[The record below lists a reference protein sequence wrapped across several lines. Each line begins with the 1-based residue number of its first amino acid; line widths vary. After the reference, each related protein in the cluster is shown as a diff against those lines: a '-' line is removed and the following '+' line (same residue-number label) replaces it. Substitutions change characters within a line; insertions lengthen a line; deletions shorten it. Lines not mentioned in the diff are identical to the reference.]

1 MLSKFCGYAAVPDP
15 HLSFAVFL
23 LYTVNCGNHY
33 GKCSRKNV
41 CQDALQLRPHI
52 VDIFYSYLFYLK
64 LNSKTITIFY
74 IIRNIN
80 NLYALKI
87 TQENIPG
94 GIYLIN
100 NNFLRVNAEKK
111 TKFDK

>member
-23 LYTVNCGNHY
+23 PYTVNCGNHY

-80 NLYALKI
+80 NLYLFTI
-87 TQENIPG
+87 TIKMPAG
-94 GIYLIN
+94 
-100 NNFLRVNAEKK
+100 K
-111 TKFDK
+111 TQFSNRKLPCWPLWLT